1 MISRYTGNS
10 DLHNKSGDSDPVLDS
25 PCPWNIYLY
34 INLYPIINYKLLT
47 QILSWIIL
55 ALGIFIFIFIIYY
68 ELWKDYKPG
77 ASDPILDNPC
87 PWNLGACQQKLL
99 PWPPGPGRCK
109 NYFTFFY
116 FKNYFRIFLGQAD
129 VRIISHF

>member
-1 MISRYTGNS
+1 MISREKGNH
-10 DLHNKSGDSDPVLDS
+10 DVHNKSGDSDPVLDS

-68 ELWKDYKPG
+68 EL
-77 ASDPILDNPC
+77 
-87 PWNLGACQQKLL
+87 
-99 PWPPGPGRCK
+99 
-109 NYFTFFY
+109 
-116 FKNYFRIFLGQAD
+116 
-129 VRIISHF
+129 